1 MASKNNFKEYICR
14 PYCIF
19 YNEGKSEEIFCRGAR
34 IIEFLVDSKLIDLTK
49 IPTLTKEPA
58 LWQKHKEDLG
68 NHVCRQCSFRA
79 NDCDFQSD
87 EPSDDLEP
95 CGGFILLAHLK
106 ENNLIDE
113 PDLERYRE

>member
-1 MASKNNFKEYICR
+1 MSKNKFKEYICL

-19 YNEGKSEEIFCRGAR
+19 FKEEKTEEISCRGAR

-49 IPTLTKEPA
+49 VTALTKEPD
-58 LWQKHKEDLG
+58 LWKRHKEDLG
-68 NHVCRQCSFRA
+68 NLVCSQCSFRA
-79 NDCDFQSD
+79 KECDFQSD

-106 ENNLIDE
+106 ENNLIKE
-113 PDLERYRE
+113 PDLELYCE